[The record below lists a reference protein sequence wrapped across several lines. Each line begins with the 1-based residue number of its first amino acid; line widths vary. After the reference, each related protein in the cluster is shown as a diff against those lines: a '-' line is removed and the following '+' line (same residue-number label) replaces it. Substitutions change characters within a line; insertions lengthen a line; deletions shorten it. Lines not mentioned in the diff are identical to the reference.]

1 MIIKIT
7 DMIQINVKR
16 VLFLALICCM
26 ILFIWSRSTVS
37 IEQSL
42 EQSGPVTEIV
52 EAVLDALDVDGG
64 DIDIMHIVRK
74 SAHFAEFALLGM
86 LVGAYNIR
94 YKMLKIRYLLFA
106 SEICFFVAL
115 IDETIQIFANRGAQP
130 SDVML
135 DFAGAL
141 TGVLLIT
148 LAIML
153 KNKFKKKR

>member
-16 VLFLALICCM
+16 VLFLALICCI

-52 EAVLDALDVDGG
+52 EAVLDALDVDDSG
-64 DIDIMHIVRK
+64 IDIMHIVRK
-74 SAHFAEFALLGM
+74 SAHFAEFALLGL

-94 YKMLKIRYLLFA
+94 YKMLKARYLLFA

-115 IDETIQIFANRGAQP
+115 TDETIQIFANRGAQP

-141 TGVLLIT
+141 TGILIVI
-148 LAIML
+148 LAVVL
-153 KNKFKKKR
+153 KNKLIKKR

>member
-26 ILFIWSRSTVS
+26 ILFIWSRSTFS

-42 EQSGPVTEIV
+42 EQSGTVTEIV
-52 EAVLDALDVDGG
+52 EAVLEALDVDDSG
-64 DIDIMHIVRK
+64 IDIMHIVRK
-74 SAHFAEFALLGM
+74 SAHFAEFALLGL

-106 SEICFFVAL
+106 SEICFFVKTHKEFFDWNF
-115 IDETIQIFANRGAQP
+115 ICVYKTRMGWG
-130 SDVML
+130 SS
-135 DFAGAL
+135 
-141 TGVLLIT
+141 LIT
-148 LAIML
+148 RIV
-153 KNKFKKKR
+153 